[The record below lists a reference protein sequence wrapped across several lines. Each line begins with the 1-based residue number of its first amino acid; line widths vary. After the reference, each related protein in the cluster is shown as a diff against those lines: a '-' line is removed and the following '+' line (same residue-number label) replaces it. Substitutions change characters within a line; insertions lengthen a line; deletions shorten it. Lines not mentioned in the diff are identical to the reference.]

1 APKARTAH
9 PIHSSGLP
17 RRHAKMKISYTGKM
31 AKLDATQEKKL
42 DGRFAK
48 LAKLLD
54 RRGEKDVRIVLTTE
68 RHLTHAEI
76 TVNWYDHPMVCK
88 GSDGDTF
95 TAVTK
100 AVELLE
106 KQFLKLQAKLRDSK
120 RISSKE
126 KTVPTAA
133 TAAAELPEEEPERK
147 IFRVNQNS
155 KRKPMTIDEAVLEMD
170 KDRDYM
176 VYRDAET
183 DRVSV
188 LLRRRDG
195 HFVLVEA

>member
-1 APKARTAH
+1 
-9 PIHSSGLP
+9 
-17 RRHAKMKISYTGKM
+17 MKISYTGKM
-31 AKLDATQEKKL
+31 VKLDATQEKKL
-42 DGRFAK
+42 EGRFAK

-76 TVNWYDHPMVCK
+76 TVNWYDHPMVCT
-88 GSDGDTF
+88 GSDVDTF

-100 AVELLE
+100 AVDILE
-106 KQFLKLQAKLRDSK
+106 KQFLKLQAKWRDSK
-120 RISSKE
+120 RTGSKE
-126 KTVPTAA
+126 KTVP
-133 TAAAELPEEEPERK
+133 AAAAAAAPPEPPEEEPERK

-155 KRKPMTIDEAVLEMD
+155 KRKPMTIDEAVLEME